1 MSQENVEF
9 VEGLV
14 AGVAGLDT
22 QALLAALPELIAQTC
37 TPDIEWVED
46 PARADSQANHGR
58 DAVQR
63 SWRRC
68 LEQWDEYGFEAERF
82 IDCGEDVLVV
92 SREHGRGVTSG
103 ALVSSLHYAAVTIR
117 AGKIARFREFY
128 DEHAALKAV
137 GLEE

>member
-1 MSQENVEF
+1 VSRENVEL
-9 VEGLV
+9 VKGLV
-14 AGVAGLDT
+14 ARVAGLDM
-22 QALLAALPELIAQTC
+22 QALLAALPELIGKTC

-46 PARADSQANHGR
+46 PGRADSQANHGR

-63 SWRRC
+63 SWRRW
-68 LEQWDEYGFEAERF
+68 LAQWDEYGFEAERF

-103 ALVSSLHYAAVTIR
+103 ASVSSLHYAAVTIR
-117 AGKIARFREFY
+117 GGKIARFREFH